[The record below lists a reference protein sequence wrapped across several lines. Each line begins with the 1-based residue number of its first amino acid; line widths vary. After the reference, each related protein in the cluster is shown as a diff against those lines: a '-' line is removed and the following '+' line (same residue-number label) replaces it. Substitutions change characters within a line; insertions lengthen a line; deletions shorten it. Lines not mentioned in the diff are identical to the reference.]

1 MPAGRPFQAA
11 HRPQG
16 INEKIG
22 TTIIHRA
29 GRRQRQSRQSGS
41 FATRFRPSTLICV
54 ITARLVVA
62 TEQRSLH
69 LLQMKMAG
77 PAIQLVDLVLARWDD
92 PFPCRS
98 GSTPVLPSAV
108 GGVHAITAKGIF
120 SGVARAGRAPG
131 WRTPAKRKG
140 P

>member
-62 TEQRSLH
+62 T
-69 LLQMKMAG
+69 
-77 PAIQLVDLVLARWDD
+77 DD
-92 PFPCRS
+92 PVTEIVAFVADEDCRHGDPACRPDV
-98 GSTPVLPSAV
+98 GSV
-108 GGVHAITAKGIF
+108 G
-120 SGVARAGRAPG
+120 
-131 WRTPAKRKG
+131 
-140 P
+140 